1 MLLYISCTSLLANC
15 PISADLYYPLDLT
28 MLFHLP
34 PSKLTGKIQSHLAW
48 ALQPLYDYRIVLLI
62 VKVKGDINR
71 STPLKQDPKA
81 CEHSRQQDP

>member
-15 PISADLYYPLDLT
+15 PFSADLYYPLDLT
-28 MLFHLP
+28 MLFRLP
-34 PSKLTGKIQSHLAW
+34 PSKLTGKVQSNPVW

-62 VKVKGDINR
+62 VKVKGDISR

-81 CEHSRQQDP
+81 YEHSQQLDL